1 MSIFTTQYHFVHG
14 GKKSRFLPSIKIATR
29 LGAAKVRAEGRE
41 YRVGLNGS
49 FGTART
55 WKNALYRTRELL
67 KSKPVGS
74 TVTIHAVTSSGV
86 KDKVIFRKSL
96 QAPTVPNGRGVE
108 GIDRFEAYV
117 KANFPHAR
125 FAGDCVCKPLDHG
138 DCAAVDYFDTPE
150 NMTKMK
156 NAAIEYADYFH
167 TKYGILFDD
176 FYGADNNFV
185 RQGYNGDY
193 HYHYHQ
199 SVYGG
204 IYRDA
209 C

>member
-1 MSIFTTQYHFVHG
+1 MSIFATQYHFAYK
-14 GKKSRFLPSIKIATR
+14 GKKSRSLPSIKLVTR

-86 KDKVIFRKSL
+86 KDKVVFRKTL
-96 QAPTVPNGRGVE
+96 EAPTVPNGRGVE

-117 KANFPHAR
+117 RANFPRAR

-156 NAAIEYADYFH
+156 NAAIEYADWFH
-167 TKYGILFDD
+167 TKYGILFNDIYSD
-176 FYGADNNFV
+176 AYNFV
-185 RQGYNGDY
+185 RRDHTGDY
-193 HYHYHQ
+193 HNHYHF
-199 SVYGG
+199 SCYGG
-204 IYRDA
+204 IYRSA